1 MVRLSD
7 SWVGSSND
15 ISFTQTSLPAYHLT
29 ALRAGIHSD
38 IWSVTAF
45 MNNIFDK
52 RAMLSTNT
60 TAFDWVIPSL
70 TRVAT
75 NQPRTIGL
83 EADYRF

>member
-1 MVRLSD
+1 
-7 SWVGSSND
+7 
-15 ISFTQTSLPAYHLT
+15 
-29 ALRAGIHSD
+29 
-38 IWSVTAF
+38 VTAF
-45 MNNIFDK
+45 INNIFDK

-75 NQPRTIGL
+75 NQPRTVGI